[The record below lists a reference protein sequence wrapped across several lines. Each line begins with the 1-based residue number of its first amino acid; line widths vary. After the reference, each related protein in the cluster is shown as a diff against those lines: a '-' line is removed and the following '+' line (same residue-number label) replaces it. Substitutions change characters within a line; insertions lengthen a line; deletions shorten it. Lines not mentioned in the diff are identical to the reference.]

1 MDSLILL
8 SGGLDSAV
16 LLASIFNSEHRPLY
30 CVGFD
35 YGQRHEKEL
44 WSGFQLAHFYG
55 SIWERVNLPRSLFA
69 GSALTGHGDVPH
81 AHYRDPAQSA
91 TVVPNRNII
100 FLSMAGTIAVRHG
113 LKRILFAAH
122 AGDAAIYPDC
132 REEFLEPMA
141 RAIAGGTY
149 ARIALLRPFVATDKA
164 GIVRRGHEL
173 DVDFSHTWSCYKGGD
188 LHCGTCGTCVER
200 REAFLLAG
208 VPDPTLYA
216 NEGPLPAKPNKEVQ
230 KGIWNSGTQEEKF

>member
-132 REEFLEPMA
+132 RHQFVGAITGYDASAHTAEETRQAVKTELWEASAEAAAGEKGLQKGQFLAKNKRDIVAMGREL
-141 RAIAGGTY
+141 GV
-149 ARIALLRPFVATDKA
+149 PFDM
-164 GIVRRGHEL
+164 
-173 DVDFSHTWSCYKGGD
+173 TWSCYEGRD
-188 LHCGTCGTCVER
+188 RPCGKCGACVER
-200 REAFLLAG
+200 EEAIQ
-208 VPDPTLYA
+208 T
-216 NEGPLPAKPNKEVQ
+216 
-230 KGIWNSGTQEEKF
+230 

>member
-132 REEFLEPMA
+132 RHQFVGAIDRAMRESCGVAVEAPFLAKNKRDIVAMGREL
-141 RAIAGGTY
+141 GV
-149 ARIALLRPFVATDKA
+149 PFDM
-164 GIVRRGHEL
+164 
-173 DVDFSHTWSCYKGGD
+173 TWSCYEGRD
-188 LHCGTCGTCVER
+188 RPCGKCGACVER
-200 REAFLLAG
+200 EEAIQ
-208 VPDPTLYA
+208 T
-216 NEGPLPAKPNKEVQ
+216 
-230 KGIWNSGTQEEKF
+230 